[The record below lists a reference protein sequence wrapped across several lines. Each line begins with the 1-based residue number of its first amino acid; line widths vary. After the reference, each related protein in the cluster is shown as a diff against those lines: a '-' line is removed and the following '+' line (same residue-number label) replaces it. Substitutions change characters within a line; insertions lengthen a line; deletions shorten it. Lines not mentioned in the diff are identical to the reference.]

1 MGLIDDMGLPRETL
15 WELKNVLGSWR
26 KVGRV
31 FGRSGG
37 WAHHVAHGRGRMG
50 PEEEA
55 RFRLLLRIAR
65 DPVLLKVVL
74 LLAGFDLATMSFLR
88 EGSNGE

>member
-1 MGLIDDMGLPRETL
+1 MGLVDDTGLTGETL
-15 WELKNVLGSWR
+15 WALKNVLGSWR
-26 KVGRV
+26 RVGRV

-65 DPVLLKVVL
+65 DPVLLEVVL
-74 LLAGFDLATMSFLR
+74 LLAGFDLATMSFLK
-88 EGSNGE
+88 EASDGE